1 MTMAQAARAVRAD
14 ASNARRAPVSS
25 AHPRKVAVSETAPIL
40 TVIHG
45 GQGRY
50 MRAVVV
56 SAVAIVTMLGAV
68 AGRAHMAEQQIRLD
82 RLSNDVRRARAHF
95 DSLRAERAELQSPDV
110 LIAQARSMGLVP
122 SLGNRVVSIPADL
135 AASVVATVGVVDAD
149 IGDHTTSALDEVGRI
164 KSTVGGD

>member
-1 MTMAQAARAVRAD
+1 MAQALRAPRPVRSD
-14 ASNARRAPVSS
+14 ASSARR
-25 AHPRKVAVSETAPIL
+25 VADPMHHVGASETAPIL

-50 MRAVVV
+50 MRVVVV
-56 SAVAIVTMLGAV
+56 SVTAIALMLGAV

-82 RLSNDVRRARAHF
+82 TLNNDVRRARAHF

-122 SLGNRVVSIPADL
+122 SLGNRVVSIPADV
-135 AASVVATVGVVDAD
+135 AAAVVSSVGTIDAD
-149 IGDHTTSALDEVGRI
+149 IGRDVSTALDEFGRI
-164 KSTVGGD
+164 KSTVGG